1 MKTSIVSKSLA
12 VLALAL
18 AVSGCSQ
25 TRRYITAQKWEGG
38 DKMYVGYTQLQER
51 NFILF
56 KTSTYDSRVL
66 RCNRQSNNA
75 LQCQEEKDV
84 SRYLNVENSDA
95 ASDVK

>member
-38 DKMYVGYTQLQER
+38 DKMYVGYTQVTKS
-51 NFILF
+51 FF
-56 KTSTYDSRVL
+56 SSSYDSRVL